1 MLRVYSVV
9 LQFVTRVA
17 PVIERIGERDPDLAR
32 QMRRALASVPLNIA
46 EASHSRGKL
55 RGLRY
60 SNAAGSMRETM
71 AGFETAAA
79 FGYVAPLDEES
90 AGMVRQVIGTLVRCM
105 R

>member
-1 MLRVYSVV
+1 MLRIYQVV
-9 LQFVTRVA
+9 IELVRRVG

-32 QMRRALASVPLNIA
+32 QLRRSLASVPLNIA

-71 AGFETAAA
+71 AGFDTAAA
-79 FGYVAPLDEES
+79 FGYIAPLDAES
-90 AGMVRQVIGTLVRCM
+90 AAMVRQVIGTLVRCM